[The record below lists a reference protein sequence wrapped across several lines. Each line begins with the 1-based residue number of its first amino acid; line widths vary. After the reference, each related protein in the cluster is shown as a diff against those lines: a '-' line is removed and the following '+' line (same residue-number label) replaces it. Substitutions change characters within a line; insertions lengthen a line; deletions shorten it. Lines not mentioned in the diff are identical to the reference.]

1 MLNLKNLRKSKSE
14 RIKIKEKKL
23 IDKMYHNPNK
33 RYIKKGMLK
42 NKIANSQIFTNVN
55 FIDKGI
61 ISLKDGTFAKFFR
74 VTPIDLSLTNKEEQE
89 LFFYTL
95 SQVYKLKCPIKAYKY
110 DEKLNLNGNKVYY
123 DKLLHNA
130 KNNIQ
135 MDILSNNKNFI
146 DVIESENLT
155 YTSSYFFSII
165 GKNVEELENN
175 ITEFERLCNGTNP
188 KLYITKIDNKKE
200 LYKILSMIYF
210 SNTSLD
216 HLIYYDLFDLI
227 VPLKLKE
234 YTSTIKIDDK
244 NIQLI
249 AIKNYPPFIEKD
261 FLNTIV
267 NIPNVNVSFT
277 IKDTV
282 EKERII
288 KTINSNY
295 KSLLADYNSTKNVA
309 EVNELK
315 HTLENYRLLIEQLAN
330 NDEKIKEVTIVLAI
344 SGTKKERD
352 EIIKT
357 IRENATPKGIKVD
370 VPKLRQMELWQSYD
384 LTSNTVE
391 DYSMYL
397 PTYTLAS
404 GFAFTKS
411 YHNDTSGYLIGEDAR
426 YGLPI
431 FWDIFYS
438 DKKKRTSYNVSVV
451 GSTGAGKS
459 FLLKKMI
466 VNELARGTK
475 VFIWDVENEFKKLTN
490 RYPNSEYINLANKVL
505 INPLQVRFLPE
516 DDEEEDSS
524 ILNRHLGFL
533 EAFYSSMFEEITE
546 KEKVVLLD
554 ITEKLYNARGITSD
568 STLEDFYK
576 YSVNDY
582 PILSDLYIFLN
593 DYKKN
598 IKNNE
603 EIKILT
609 NLEVLLKRFVV
620 GQDTIFNGHTAISLD
635 SQLMCFNLK
644 SLTFNDNKR
653 LANAQILNLLTF
665 LNNEIIGKNDI
676 NVSNKRN
683 PVMIVADEFHNFI
696 NDDNPAIIKYFD
708 QMTRRLRKYNSSLV
722 LATQS
727 PQDLVSSD
735 MKTRNA
741 TAIFNNCQYN
751 LIGMLKSN
759 DLDAVEK
766 IYKTDPLT
774 ETQKSF
780 LNTAEMGDFLLNL
793 NYKNRLRV
801 SVFATLLERYY
812 MGDEE
817 EMTSQEEN
825 NEEITTN

>member
-1 MLNLKNLRKSKSE
+1 
-14 RIKIKEKKL
+14 
-23 IDKMYHNPNK
+23 MYLNPNK

-42 NKIANSQIFTNVN
+42 KKLANSQVFTNVN
-55 FIDKGI
+55 FIDNGI
-61 ISLKDGTFAKFFR
+61 LSLKDDSYAIFYR
-74 VTPIDLSLTNKEEQE
+74 VSAIDLSLTNKEEQE

-95 SQVYKLKCPIKAYKY
+95 SQVYKLKFPIKAYKY
-110 DEKLNLNGNKVYY
+110 DEKINLNSNKVYY

-130 KNNIQ
+130 KTDIQKSILKNNR
-135 MDILSNNKNFI
+135 DFI
-146 DVIESENLT
+146 DIIESENLT
-155 YTSSYFFSII
+155 YASSYFFAII
-165 GKNVEELENN
+165 GKTIDELQNN
-175 ITEFERLCNGTNP
+175 SIEFEKLCNSTNP
-188 KLYITKIDNKKE
+188 KLYIRQVDNKKE
-200 LYKILSMIYF
+200 LYKILSNLYF
-210 SNTSLD
+210 SKTSLD
-216 HLIYYDLFDLI
+216 HLIYYDLVDLL
-227 VPLKLKE
+227 VPMKFTETPSLLKV
-234 YTSTIKIDDK
+234 DDK
-244 NIQLI
+244 NIQLV

-261 FLNTIV
+261 FLNNIV
-267 NIPNVNVSFT
+267 NLPNVNVSFT
-277 IKDTV
+277 IKDTI

-288 KTINSNY
+288 STINSNY

-315 HTLENYRLLIEQLAN
+315 NTLENYRILIEQLSN
-330 NDEKIKEVTIVLAI
+330 NDEKIKETTIIFAI

-352 EIIKT
+352 AIIKQ
-357 IRENATPKGIKVD
+357 IRDNANPKGIKID
-370 VPKLRQMELWQSYD
+370 VPKLRQLELWQSYD
-384 LTSNTVE
+384 ISSYSVA

-411 YHNDTSGYLIGEDAR
+411 YHNDSSGYLIGEDVM
-426 YGLPI
+426 YKLPI

-438 DKKKRTSYNVSVV
+438 DKQKRTSYNLSVV

-459 FLLKKMI
+459 FFLKKLI

-475 VFIWDVENEFKKLTN
+475 VFIWDVENEFKKLTK
-490 RYPNSEYINLANKVL
+490 RYANSSYINLANKVL

-533 EAFYSSMFEEITE
+533 EAFYSSIFEEITE

-554 ITEKLYNARGITSD
+554 ITEKLYNSKGITSK
-568 STLEDFYK
+568 STLEDFSKYK
-576 YSVNDY
+576 EIDY
-582 PILSDLYIFLN
+582 PILSDLYVFM
-593 DYKKN
+593 DEYKKSVTTEEE
-598 IKNNE
+598 NN
-603 EIKILT
+603 ILT
-609 NLEVLLKRFVV
+609 SLGILLKRFIV
-620 GQDTIFNGHTAISLD
+620 GQDTIFNGHTSISLD

-644 SLTFNDNKR
+644 GLAFTDNKR

-665 LNNEIIGKNDI
+665 LNNEIIGKNDV
-676 NVSNKRN
+676 NVAVKH

-708 QMTRRLRKYNSSLV
+708 QMTRRLRKYHASLV
-722 LATQS
+722 LASQS

-735 MKTRNA
+735 LKTRNA

-751 LIGMLKSN
+751 MVGMLKSN
-759 DLDAVEK
+759 DLEAIEK
-766 IYKTDPLT
+766 IYKNDPLT

-780 LNTAEMGDFLLNL
+780 LKTAELGQFLLNI

-801 SVFATLLERYY
+801 EIFATPLERYY

-817 EMTSQEEN
+817 IISNEGI
-825 NEEITTN
+825 NEETTTN

>member
-1 MLNLKNLRKSKSE
+1 
-14 RIKIKEKKL
+14 
-23 IDKMYHNPNK
+23 
-33 RYIKKGMLK
+33 
-42 NKIANSQIFTNVN
+42 
-55 FIDKGI
+55 
-61 ISLKDGTFAKFFR
+61 
-74 VTPIDLSLTNKEEQE
+74 
-89 LFFYTL
+89 
-95 SQVYKLKCPIKAYKY
+95 
-110 DEKLNLNGNKVYY
+110 
-123 DKLLHNA
+123 
-130 KNNIQ
+130 
-135 MDILSNNKNFI
+135 
-146 DVIESENLT
+146 
-155 YTSSYFFSII
+155 
-165 GKNVEELENN
+165 
-175 ITEFERLCNGTNP
+175 
-188 KLYITKIDNKKE
+188 
-200 LYKILSMIYF
+200 MIYF

-216 HLIYYDLFDLI
+216 HLMYYDLFDLI

-568 STLEDFYK
+568 STLEDFSK

-801 SVFATLLERYY
+801 SVFATPLERYY